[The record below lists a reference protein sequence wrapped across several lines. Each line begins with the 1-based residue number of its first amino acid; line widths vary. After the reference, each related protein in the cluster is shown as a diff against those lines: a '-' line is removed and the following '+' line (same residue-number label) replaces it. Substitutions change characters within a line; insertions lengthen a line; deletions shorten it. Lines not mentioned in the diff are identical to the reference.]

1 MKNILLYP
9 SIIFIFEIII
19 TSKNYFNFKKNSV
32 KELKSFEHNSDMKI
46 VSLTA
51 LILSLIFSCW
61 IFTEYKINDYIS
73 LLLLLVYMIIVTINY
88 WRKIIIFDSGVFIN
102 GRFIDWNSIDRVR
115 KTPKDSI
122 IIETTGKWK
131 LSKTANRIKNVSEL
145 IEIVNSNLK

>member
-61 IFTEYKINDYIS
+61 IFTEYKINDYVS
-73 LLLLLVYMIIVTINY
+73 LLLLLVYMIIITINY

-102 GRFIDWNSIDRVR
+102 GRFLDWNSIDRVI